1 MDELRKASVE
11 ATGVVKF
18 EYDGIT
24 VNARD
29 IVSDIRAM
37 IDQIPIAKDYNG
49 AFAARVKLEVEL
61 LGDMEK
67 EAKKD

>member
-18 EYDGIT
+18 EYDSIT
-24 VNARD
+24 VNGND
-29 IVSDIRAM
+29 IVSGMRAM
-37 IDQIPIAKDYNG
+37 IDPIPIARDYNG

-67 EAKKD
+67 EAK

>member
-18 EYDGIT
+18 EYDSIT

>member
-18 EYDGIT
+18 DYDSLT
-24 VNARD
+24 VNGND
-29 IVSDIRAM
+29 IVSDMRAR
-37 IDQIPIAKDYNG
+37 IDQIPIARDYNG
-49 AFAARVKLEVEL
+49 AFAARVRLEVEL

-67 EAKKD
+67 EAK

>member
-18 EYDGIT
+18 EYDSIT
-24 VNARD
+24 VNGND

-37 IDQIPIAKDYNG
+37 IDQIPIARDYNG

-67 EAKKD
+67 EAK